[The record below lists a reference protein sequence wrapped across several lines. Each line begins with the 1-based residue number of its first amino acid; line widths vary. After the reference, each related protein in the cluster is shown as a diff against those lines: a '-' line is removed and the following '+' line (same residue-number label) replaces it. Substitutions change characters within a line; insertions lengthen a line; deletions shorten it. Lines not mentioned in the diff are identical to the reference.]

1 MSFRTFWKIFLSNCN
16 LALEVE
22 KHPNISILTTLTLD
36 FFVEFRFNKSVFF
49 LRKKTQLCFKL
60 INFDT
65 KGNL

>member
-1 MSFRTFWKIFLSNCN
+1 MSFRTFLKIFLSNCN

-22 KHPNISILTTLTLD
+22 KHQNISMLTTLTLD
-36 FFVEFRFNKSVFF
+36 FFAEFRFNKSFF
-49 LRKKTQLCFKL
+49 LRKKSQLCFKL